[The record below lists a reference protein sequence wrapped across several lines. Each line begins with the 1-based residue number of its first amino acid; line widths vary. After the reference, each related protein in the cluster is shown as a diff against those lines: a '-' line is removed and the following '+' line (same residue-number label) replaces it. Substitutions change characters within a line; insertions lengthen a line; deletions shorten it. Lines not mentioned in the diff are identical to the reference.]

1 MKRLKN
7 VENQQWRKDAY
18 YMIRYLLNFSKIETD
33 SRKRGLSLFDLLM
46 IIIIT
51 ISLFSLLFLAGGF
64 FRVDHVL
71 IVSLLAVI
79 LVIHFFYKP
88 LLLNITQNRHVIPM
102 AILILAALF
111 FRSEPYQYIIGGQD
125 EGIYVNMSKAFK
137 RSGEVFQYDKIRQD
151 IFDPDLRRNY
161 DNNNIRYE
169 FHKAKRFEGHYLGG
183 VYVTDPKQSEYVF
196 QFYHLHPLW
205 LAIFD
210 GVFGERNA
218 GYALVLFSLIS
229 VLALYLLAYEMAG
242 NRAAAFAAGALLAVN
257 PLHAFFSKF
266 PVTEVVALAFAASS
280 FYYLLRYFNLTKQK
294 RYRNDYLLISALL
307 MAGMFFTRISGFM
320 YIPFFYL
327 LLIFNQIYT
336 EDSLTRGALTLY
348 FFSIFTLFALSVIYG
363 LNYSYP
369 YASDIYQMSFGRFLG
384 EGWSWKLALMAAIL
398 LLLYLYICHISGSER
413 KRGKIEK
420 LFYWG
425 KRALPFLYL
434 IVLTLGYY
442 KVYQLGYTDRYIN
455 DPWINGVW
463 KLNHIGSEAKY
474 YWSAYV
480 LYEYITPLLAFL
492 FFYLILFRIKVLN
505 FAQTLLLLFLFFF
518 IAYISVLQWKIPYQY
533 YYARYLVSEA
543 LPYAILF
550 SASGVTAIKYGKKIY
565 FALLIIAGFYA
576 INDSTTQFQ
585 GKEADGV
592 YNTIK
597 RVAQPVD
604 VEDLILT
611 DGMDSEIKMALV
623 YYEGKNVVSISDEK
637 LDFVTEEILDRYND
651 IYVLLWQPS
660 KQDVLTDE
668 RVFSYRFGVFEQ
680 ENHLPEKYYYI
691 RKKLYRYKLDKEKW
705 LKILPKDTHRIL
717 LKDPALKKEGFF
729 PESVWTTGKAKIS
742 GFDMNIS
749 DANYMKVYVYGG
761 NLAYDYDPVKMEL
774 EVFADG
780 KKLKFHS
787 RKYNS
792 LYFELDHQKSAHE
805 VSIHTKTFKPKDFGI
820 GNDGRE
826 VGIDIIS
833 ISFIKEIKQ

>member
-1 MKRLKN
+1 
-7 VENQQWRKDAY
+7 
-18 YMIRYLLNFSKIETD
+18 MIQYLQSFSKLVTV
-33 SRKRGLSLFDLLM
+33 STKRELSLFDLLM
-46 IIIIT
+46 IGIIT
-51 ISLFSLLFLAGGF
+51 VSIFSILFLIGGF
-64 FRVDHVL
+64 FRVDHVV
-71 IVSLLAVI
+71 ISSLLAII
-79 LVIHFFYKP
+79 LITYFFYKTTLP
-88 LLLNITQNRHVIPM
+88 NITKGKHFLSM
-102 AILILAALF
+102 AILILTALF

-125 EGIYVNMSKAFK
+125 EGIYVNMSKAFQ

-169 FHKAKRFEGHYLGG
+169 FHKTKKFEGHYLGG

-210 GVFGERNA
+210 GLFGEKNA

-229 VLALYLLAYEMAG
+229 VLALYLLAYEMTG
-242 NRAAAFAAGALLAVN
+242 SRSAAFAAGALLAVN

-280 FYYLLRYFNLTKQK
+280 FYYLLRYFNLTKEK
-294 RYRNDYLLISALL
+294 IYRNDYLIISALL

-336 EDSLTRGALTLY
+336 KDGIAKSALTRY
-348 FFSIFTLFALSVIYG
+348 FLAIFLLFALSVVYG
-363 LNYSYP
+363 LIYSYP
-369 YASDIYQMSFGRFLG
+369 YSSDIYQMSFGRFLG
-384 EGWSWKLALMAAIL
+384 EGWSWKLGLMVAFL
-398 LLLYLYICHISGSER
+398 LLPYLYICHIAGSEQ
-413 KRGKIEK
+413 KRVKIEK
-420 LFYWG
+420 LLYWA

-434 IVLTLGYY
+434 LVLALGYY
-442 KVYQLGYTDRYIN
+442 KIYQLGYTDRYIN

-480 LYEYITPLLAFL
+480 LYEYITPILAFL

-505 FAQTLLLLFLFFF
+505 FAQVLLLLFLFFF

-550 SASGVTAIKYGKKIY
+550 TASGVAAVKYGKYLY
-565 FALLIIAGFYA
+565 FALLIVAGLYA
-576 INDSTTQFQ
+576 FDDSTTQFQ

-597 RVAQPVD
+597 RVIQPVD
-604 VEDLILT
+604 TEDLILT
-611 DGMDSEIKMALV
+611 DGMDGEIKMALV
-623 YYEGKNVVSISDEK
+623 YYEGKNVVSINDEK

-651 IYVLLWQPS
+651 IYVLLRHPS
-660 KQDVLTDE
+660 KQEALIDE
-668 RVFSYRFGVFEQ
+668 KVFVYRFGVFEQ
-680 ENHLPEKYYYI
+680 ENHLPEKFYYI
-691 RKKLYRYKLDKEKW
+691 RKKLYRYKLDKKRW

-717 LKDPALKKEGFF
+717 LKDPSLKKEGFF
-729 PESVWTTGKAKIS
+729 PQSVWTTGKAKIS
-742 GFDMNIS
+742 GFDLNIS
-749 DANYMKVYVYGG
+749 DANYMKLYVYGD
-761 NLAYDYDPVKMEL
+761 NRAYDYDPVKMGL
-774 EVFADG
+774 EVFVDG

-787 RKYNS
+787 RRYNS
-792 LYFELDHQKSAHE
+792 IYFDLDHQQSVHE
-805 VSIHTKTFKPKDFGI
+805 VSIHTKTFKPKDFGM
-820 GNDGRE
+820 GNDSRE
-826 VGIDIIS
+826 VGIDLIS
-833 ISFIKEIKQ
+833 ISFIKEIKP

>member
-1 MKRLKN
+1 
-7 VENQQWRKDAY
+7 
-18 YMIRYLLNFSKIETD
+18 MIRYLQNFSKLTVGGT
-33 SRKRGLSLFDLLM
+33 KRELSFFDLLM
-46 IIIIT
+46 IIVIT
-51 ISLFSLLFLAGGF
+51 ISLFSLLFLIGGF
-64 FRVDHVL
+64 FRVDLVL
-71 IVSLLAVI
+71 ISSLLAIVLI
-79 LVIHFFYKP
+79 IHFFYTP
-88 LLLNITQNRHVIPM
+88 LLSNISQNKHFISM
-102 AILILAALF
+102 AILIFTALF

-125 EGIYVNMSKAFK
+125 EGIYVNMSKAFQQ
-137 RSGEVFQYDKIRQD
+137 SGEVFQYDRIRQD
-151 IFDPDLRRNY
+151 IFDPDLRRHY
-161 DNNNIRYE
+161 DDTNIRYE
-169 FHKAKRFEGHYLGG
+169 LHKVRKFEGHYLGG
-183 VYVTDPKQSEYVF
+183 VYVVDSKQSKYVF

-229 VLALYLLAYEMAG
+229 VLALYLLAYEMTG
-242 NRAAAFAAGALLAVN
+242 SRAAAFAAGALLAIN

-294 RYRNDYLLISALL
+294 NYRNDYLIISALL

-320 YIPFFYL
+320 YLPFFYL
-327 LLIFNQIYT
+327 LLIFNQVYT
-336 EDSLTRGALTLY
+336 KDSIARNELMRY
-348 FFSIFTLFALSVIYG
+348 FFGIFSLYALSVIYG
-363 LNYSYP
+363 LAYSYP
-369 YASDIYQMSFGRFLG
+369 YSSDIYQMSFGRFLG
-384 EGWSWKLALMAAIL
+384 EGWSWKLALMGAFL
-398 LLLYLYICHISGSER
+398 MLLYLSVYYLANNEE
-413 KRGKIEK
+413 KKEKIRK
-420 LFYWG
+420 LFLWG
-425 KRALPFLYL
+425 KKALPFLYL
-434 IVLTLGYY
+434 IVLALGSY

-455 DPWINGVW
+455 DTWINGVW
-463 KLNHIGSEAKY
+463 GLNHIGSEAKY
-474 YWSAYV
+474 YWSGYV
-480 LYEYITPLLAFL
+480 LYEYLTPPLVLL

-550 SASGVTAIKYGKKIY
+550 AASGVTAVKYGKKIY
-565 FALLIIAGFYA
+565 FALLIIAGFYM
-576 INDSTTQFQ
+576 INDSTTQLQ
-585 GKEADGV
+585 GKEADGA

-597 RVAQPVD
+597 RVAQPID

-611 DGMDSEIKMALV
+611 DGMDGEIKMGLV

-651 IYVLLWQPS
+651 IYLLSWHPS
-660 KQDVLTDE
+660 EQNVLTDE
-668 RVFSYRFGVFEQ
+668 RVFAYRFGVFEQ

-691 RKKLYRYKLDKEKW
+691 QKKLYRYKLDKEKW

-749 DANYMKVYVYGG
+749 DANYMKIYVYGD
-761 NLAYDYDPVKMEL
+761 NLAYDYDPAKMGL
-774 EVFADG
+774 KVFVDG
-780 KKLKFHS
+780 KKVKFHS

-805 VSIHTKTFKPKDFGI
+805 ISIHTKTFKPKDFGM
-820 GNDGRE
+820 GNDNRE

>member
-1 MKRLKN
+1 
-7 VENQQWRKDAY
+7 
-18 YMIRYLLNFSKIETD
+18 MIQYLQNFSKLTAD
-33 SRKRGLSLFDLLM
+33 TAKRELSLFDLLM
-46 IIIIT
+46 ISLIT
-51 ISLFSLLFLAGGF
+51 ISLFSLLFLIGGF
-64 FRVDHVL
+64 FRVDLVL
-71 IVSLLAVI
+71 ISSLLAIVLI
-79 LVIHFFYKP
+79 IHFFYTP
-88 LLLNITQNRHVIPM
+88 NLSNLTQNKHFIAM

-161 DNNNIRYE
+161 DNTNIRYE
-169 FHKAKRFEGHYLGG
+169 FHKAKKFEGHYLGG
-183 VYVTDPKQSEYVF
+183 VYVSDPKQSEYVF

-218 GYALVLFSLIS
+218 GYAPVLFSLIS
-229 VLALYLLAYEMAG
+229 ILALYLLAYEMTG
-242 NRAAAFAAGALLAVN
+242 SRTAAFAAGALLAVN

-280 FYYLLRYFNLTKQK
+280 FYYLLRYFNLAKEK
-294 RYRNDYLLISALL
+294 RYRNDYLVLSALL

-320 YIPFFYL
+320 YLPFFYL

-336 EDSLTRGALTLY
+336 RDSIARGALIRY
-348 FFSIFTLFALSVIYG
+348 FFSIFALFALSVAYG
-363 LNYSYP
+363 LAYSYP

-384 EGWSWKLALMAAIL
+384 EGWSWKLGSIIAFL
-398 LLLYLYICHISGSER
+398 LLLYLTICYLADSE
-413 KRGKIEK
+413 GKKEKIDK

-434 IVLTLGYY
+434 IVLALGYY
-442 KVYQLGYTDRYIN
+442 KIYQLGYTDRYIN
-455 DPWINGVW
+455 DEWINGVW

-474 YWSAYV
+474 YWSIYV
-480 LYEYITPLLAFL
+480 LYEYITPPLALL
-492 FFYLILFRIKVLN
+492 FFYLILFRINALN
-505 FAQTLLLLFLFFF
+505 FVQTMLLLFLFFF

-550 SASGVTAIKYGKKIY
+550 IATGVTTAKPFRKLY
-565 FALLIIAGFYA
+565 FALLILGAFYA
-576 INDSTTQFQ
+576 AGDSTAQFE
-585 GKEADGV
+585 GNEADGV

-597 RVAQPVD
+597 RVVQPID

-623 YYEGKNVVSISDEK
+623 YYEGKNVVSINDEK

-651 IYVLLWQPS
+651 IYVLLWHPAE
-660 KQDVLTDE
+660 QDVLIDE
-668 RVFSYRFGVFEQ
+668 RVFMYRFGLYEQ

-717 LKDPALKKEGFF
+717 FKDPTLKKEGFF
-729 PESVWTTGKAKIS
+729 PESVWTTGRAEIS

-749 DANYMKVYVYGG
+749 DANYMKIYVYGD
-761 NLAYDYDPVKMEL
+761 NRAYDYDPAKMGL
-774 EVFADG
+774 EVFIDG

-792 LYFELDHQKSAHE
+792 LYFDLDNQKNTRK
-805 VSIHTKTFKPKDFGI
+805 VTMHTKTFKPKDYGM
-820 GNDGRE
+820 GNDSRN
-826 VGIDIIS
+826 VGLDIIS
-833 ISFIKEIKQ
+833 ISFIKEIKK

>member
-1 MKRLKN
+1 
-7 VENQQWRKDAY
+7 
-18 YMIRYLLNFSKIETD
+18 MIQYLQNFSKLTAD
-33 SRKRGLSLFDLLM
+33 TTKRKLSLFDLLV
-46 IIIIT
+46 IIVIT
-51 ISLFSLLFLAGGF
+51 ISLFSLLFLIGGF
-64 FRVDHVL
+64 FRVDLVLISSLLTVVL
-71 IVSLLAVI
+71 IV
-79 LVIHFFYKP
+79 HFFYTP
-88 LLLNITQNRHVIPM
+88 NLSNLTQNKHFISM
-102 AILILAALF
+102 AILILATLF
-111 FRSEPYQYIIGGQD
+111 FRSEPYQYIVGGQD

-151 IFDPDLRRNY
+151 IFDPDLKRNY

-169 FHKAKRFEGHYLGG
+169 FHKAKKFEGHYLGG
-183 VYVTDPKQSEYVF
+183 IYVTDPKQSEYVF

-229 VLALYLLAYEMAG
+229 VLALYLLACEMTG
-242 NRAAAFAAGALLAVN
+242 SRSAAFAAGALLAVN

-280 FYYLLRYFNLTKQK
+280 FYYLLRYFNLAKEK
-294 RYRNDYLLISALL
+294 SYRNDYLIISALL

-320 YIPFFYL
+320 YLPFFYL
-327 LLIFNQIYT
+327 LLIFNQVYT
-336 EDSLTRGALTLY
+336 KDSIARGALIRY
-348 FFSIFTLFALSVIYG
+348 FFSIFALFALSVNYG
-363 LNYSYP
+363 LKYSYP

-384 EGWSWKLALMAAIL
+384 EGWSWKLSIFLGFL
-398 LLLYLYICHISGSER
+398 LLIYLSIRYLADSEQ
-413 KRGKIEK
+413 KREKMVK

-434 IVLTLGYY
+434 VVLALGYY

-455 DPWINGVW
+455 DAWINGVW

-474 YWSAYV
+474 YWSAHV
-480 LYEYITPLLAFL
+480 LYEYITPLLALL
-492 FFYLILFRIKVLN
+492 FFYLILFRINALN
-505 FAQTLLLLFLFFF
+505 FSQTMLLLFLFFF

-550 SASGVTAIKYGKKIY
+550 TASGVTAVKYGKKLY
-565 FALLIIAGFYA
+565 FALLIIAGLYA

-585 GKEADGV
+585 GSEADGA
-592 YNTIK
+592 YDTIK
-597 RVAQPVD
+597 RVVQPVD

-623 YYEGKNVVSISDEK
+623 YYEGKNVVSINNEK

-651 IYVLLWQPS
+651 IYVLLWHPS
-660 KQDVLTDE
+660 EQEVLTDE
-668 RVFSYRFGVFEQ
+668 RVFLYRFGLFEQ
-680 ENHLPEKYYYI
+680 ENHLPEKFYYI

-705 LKILPKDTHRIL
+705 LMILPKDTHRIL
-717 LKDPALKKEGFF
+717 LKDPTLKKEGFF

-749 DANYMKVYVYGG
+749 DADYMKIYVYGG
-761 NLAYDYDPVKMEL
+761 NLAYDYDPAKMGL
-774 EVFADG
+774 EVFVDG
-780 KKLKFHS
+780 KKVKFHS

-820 GNDGRE
+820 GNDSRE

-833 ISFIKEIKQ
+833 ISFIKEIKP